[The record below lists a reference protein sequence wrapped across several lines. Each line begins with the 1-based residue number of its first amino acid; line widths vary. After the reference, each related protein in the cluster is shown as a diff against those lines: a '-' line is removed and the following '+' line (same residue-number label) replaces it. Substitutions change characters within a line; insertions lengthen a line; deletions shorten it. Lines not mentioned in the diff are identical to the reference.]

1 MDSESGACSAI
12 PIFQRPA
19 HAVNQFARNRQAQ
32 PATLSAGCIEGFEKV
47 LAQFRRHTRSRI
59 VDIDHE
65 PAVVPNQLQVD
76 GSSFRY
82 SRQGIQN

>member
-1 MDSESGACSAI
+1 MDRESGAWSAI

-32 PATLSAGCIEGFEKV
+32 PATLTAGCIERFEKV

-59 VDIDHE
+59 VDIDHG
-65 PAVVPNQLQVD
+65 PLAVPDQVQVD
-76 GSSFRY
+76 DSSLRY
-82 SRQGIQN
+82 GREGIQN